1 MRMKDSCTISRN
13 ERKKIRDG
21 YKRTRDAMSES
32 LVQELSLKISS
43 NVLEWEPYRQ
53 AETIFFYYP
62 LGKEVSLLYVMQDAL
77 RHGKRIAFPKT
88 TGDAMDFYEITDL
101 DLLKEGSFH
110 VMEPESR
117 GKKAVSC
124 NPDLC
129 FVPGIAFDH
138 AGGRFGYGRGYYD
151 RYFADPLRQAATT
164 RIGCAYECQISE
176 NLPVSDWDVRM
187 DYLLTEKG
195 IVKRKDDEKQF
206 QILSGEN

>member
-1 MRMKDSCTISRN
+1 
-13 ERKKIRDG
+13 
-21 YKRTRDAMSES
+21 
-32 LVQELSLKISS
+32 
-43 NVLEWEPYRQ
+43 
-53 AETIFFYYP
+53 
-62 LGKEVSLLYVMQDAL
+62 MQDAL

-117 GKKAVSC
+117 GKKAVSN